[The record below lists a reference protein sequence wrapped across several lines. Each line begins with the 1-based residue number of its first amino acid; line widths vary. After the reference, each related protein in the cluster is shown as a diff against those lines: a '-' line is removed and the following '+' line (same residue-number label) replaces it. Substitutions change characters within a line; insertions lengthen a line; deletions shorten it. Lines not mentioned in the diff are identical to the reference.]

1 MGRMSA
7 PFPPEIWLVRHGE
20 TEWSKAGRHT
30 GRTDVPLTE
39 AGREQAR
46 ALRDILRGN
55 SFAAVYTS
63 PLSRARETCT
73 LAGYGDVCFALDDLR
88 EWDYGENEGRTTAA
102 IRAEHPGWTV
112 WSGGLP
118 HGESVE
124 DVGAR
129 AAAVLERIRNVNGDV
144 ALFSHAHF
152 LRIFAAV
159 WLGLEPA
166 AGRLFR
172 LDTASV
178 SRLGWERETRVIL
191 TWNEDWHRV
200 RTALAAAG
208 P

>member
-1 MGRMSA
+1 MSA
-7 PFPPEIWLVRHGE
+7 TFPPEIWLVRHGE
-20 TEWSKAGRHT
+20 TAWSQAGRHT

-46 ALRDILRGN
+46 ALRDILRAH

-73 LAGYGDVCFALDDLR
+73 LAGYGDVCQPLDDLR
-88 EWDYGENEGRTTAA
+88 EWNYGEYEGRTTAA
-102 IRAEHPGWTV
+102 IRAERPGWTV
-112 WSGGLP
+112 WSGGVP
-118 HGESVE
+118 HGESVA

-129 AAAVLERIRNVNGDV
+129 AAAVLERIANVNGDV

-159 WLGLEPA
+159 WLGLPPVD
-166 AGRLFR
+166 GRLFR

-191 TWNEDWHRV
+191 TWNEDWHHARA
-200 RTALAAAG
+200 ALTG
-208 P
+208 ET